1 MRSRLM
7 RITALAV
14 ATTLLSTGCLL
25 TRAVDRAFIGVTARR
40 PAYVDRKATG
50 VFLVPI
56 TFAIDLATFPIQA
69 LLLVIL
75 GDGFPFHDT
84 EDTLSQSVAMLEQ
97 NPKFQQL
104 SEEQKAVALNELKAL
119 IESGTLNANSAL
131 TLTEDGHF
139 VVSQLDA
146 EAKAQLLARLGQ
158 PTQDRLVCER

>member
-14 ATTLLSTGCLL
+14 ATTLFSTGCLL

-40 PAYVDRKATG
+40 PTYVDRKATG

-56 TFAIDLATFPIQA
+56 TFALDLATFPIQA

-75 GDGFPFHDT
+75 GDNFPFHDAQ
-84 EDTLSQSVAMLEQ
+84 DSMAQSVAMLEQ

-104 SEEQKAVALNELKAL
+104 SDQQKAAALAELKAL
-119 IESGTLNANSAL
+119 FESGTLNANSAL
-131 TLTEDGHF
+131 TLTDDGHF
-139 VVSQLDA
+139 VVSQLDT
-146 EAKAQLLARLGQ
+146 EAKQQLLARLGQ
-158 PTQDRLVCER
+158 PAQGLVCER